1 MTQFTNFW
9 LTLGAFG
16 GAVIPLVSVIAN
28 PVQTVLV
35 SYSDLDLGNEKDV
48 RMLGRRISRAIEKV
62 CGSYAEV
69 SEISEIER
77 IDKCRKA
84 ARKGV
89 HHATILACKFS
100 NVSAPLGHRPGI
112 YLEELE
118 NWRTDG
124 I

>member
-1 MTQFTNFW
+1 MTHVTNIL

-16 GAVIPLVSVIAN
+16 GTIISPVGVIAN
-28 PVQTVLV
+28 PVQTVLIN
-35 SYSDLDLGNEKDV
+35 YSDLDLGSEKDV

-84 ARKGV
+84 ARKQV
-89 HHATILACKFS
+89 VPQMARLLNRSETRLS
-100 NVSAPLGHRPGI
+100 SLPDTR
-112 YLEELE
+112 
-118 NWRTDG
+118 
-124 I
+124 